1 MPNES
6 ETRPFRFAVAILAA
20 GKGTRL
26 KSRHPKVLHRIGGK
40 SLLEHVIAAAAEV
53 VAPADIYAVIG
64 HEAERVERAV
74 KYTGVNFVLQAQ
86 QGGTGHA
93 LQMARPSLAGYDGFI
108 VLSGDAPLIR
118 SETIRRLRETHLT
131 AGAAMTILTAELD
144 EAGDY
149 GRIVRRPGAGDLVD
163 AIVERKS
170 ATPEQLAIHEINS
183 GIYAF
188 AAAPVFAHLDE
199 LRTNNAH
206 GELYLTDMAAILNR
220 VGARVQAVCA
230 ADAAEVLGVNTRA
243 ELALL
248 DALLRK
254 RKTDALMAEGVTIFR
269 PETCSID
276 SGVEVAT
283 DAVIEPFTQL
293 LGKTRIGHDCHIHSF
308 SVISDSEL
316 ADGILVRPGCILN
329 ECTVAT
335 GAVLGPYSHV
345 RPASE
350 IGPGAHVGN
359 FVELKKTR
367 LGKGSK
373 ANHLSYLG
381 DAVIGDGVNIG
392 AGTIT
397 CNYDGTHK
405 HQTTI
410 EDGAFIGSDTTLV
423 APVTVGSGAYVGAGS
438 CITHNVPPDALG
450 VGRGRQANIE
460 GWARRL
466 RERKKAT

>member
-1 MPNES
+1 MSNEP
-6 ETRPFRFAVAILAA
+6 ETALPRFAIVILAA

-26 KSRHPKVLHRIGGK
+26 KSRHPKVLHCIGGK
-40 SLLEHVIAAAAEV
+40 PLLEHVINAAAEV

-64 HEAERVERAV
+64 HEAAQVERAV
-74 KYTGVNFVLQAQ
+74 KHAGVNFVLQEQ

-93 LQMARPSLAGYDGFI
+93 LQMARGRLCDYDGFI
-108 VLSGDAPLIR
+108 VLCGDAPLIR
-118 SETIRRLRETHLT
+118 TETIRRLLAAHR
-131 AGAAMTILTAELD
+131 AGSAAMTILTAELD
-144 EAGDY
+144 DAGDY
-149 GRIVRRPGAGDLVD
+149 GRIVRRAGGGELVD

-170 ATPEQLAIHEINS
+170 ATDEQLVIHEINS
-183 GIYAF
+183 GVYAF
-188 AAAPVFAHLDE
+188 SAATALAHLDE
-199 LRTNNAH
+199 LRANNPH

-220 VGARVQAVCA
+220 TGAKVQALCA
-230 ADAAEVLGVNTRA
+230 TDATEVLGVNTRA

-248 DALLRK
+248 DGMLRR

-269 PETCSID
+269 PETCCID
-276 SGVEVAT
+276 SGVEVASDT
-283 DAVIEPFTQL
+283 VIEPFTQL
-293 LGKTRIGHDCHIHSF
+293 LGRTRIGHDCHIHSF
-308 SVISDSEL
+308 SVITDSEL
-316 ADGILVRPGCILN
+316 ADDVLVRPGCILS
-329 ECTVAT
+329 ECKVAT

-345 RPASE
+345 RPATE

-438 CITHNVPPDALG
+438 CVTHEVPADALAIA
-450 VGRGRQANIE
+450 RSRQTNKD

-466 RERKKAT
+466 REMKKAK